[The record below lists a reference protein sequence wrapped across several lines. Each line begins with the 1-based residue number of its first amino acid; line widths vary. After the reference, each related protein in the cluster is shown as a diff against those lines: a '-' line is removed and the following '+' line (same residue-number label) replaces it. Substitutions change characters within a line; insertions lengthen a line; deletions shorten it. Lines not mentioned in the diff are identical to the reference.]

1 MEGRRRQRMCKYWEK
16 NTIGDKV
23 EKFRGECKKRSS
35 RQCWSSQ
42 PVSGTWTPE
51 CQSPTFLAFLT
62 AAVRVENMYES
73 FFLDSGG
80 KHVWELSPGSL
91 WLSCSRALAPSLAQ
105 ADESWRLLQQNSLL
119 YLPGSQ
125 NSSQELLSQLGSLKL
140 SRPLEGPE
148 CLCLTPCTSS
158 YRSSTEGFSL

>member
-1 MEGRRRQRMCKYWEK
+1 MKLFFGFLQGLCIKLFFVFFHTCLDSIFIKYSVVCKYWEK

-42 PVSGTWTPE
+42 PVSGTKTPE
-51 CQSPTFLAFLT
+51 CQNPTFLAFLT
-62 AAVRVENMYES
+62 AAVRVENMYGS
-73 FFLDSGG
+73 FSLDSGG
-80 KHVWELSPGSL
+80 KHVWELSPWSL

-105 ADESWRLLQQNSLL
+105 ADESWRLLRQNSLL

-125 NSSQELLSQLGSLKL
+125 NSSQEHPAISLA
-140 SRPLEGPE
+140 
-148 CLCLTPCTSS
+148 SS
-158 YRSSTEGFSL
+158 VP